1 MNIPA
6 TILYLYPD
14 ADSLRD
20 FVVQDNGPEP
30 VLREG
35 AEGKGRIRY
44 EIRPLKNGEDPIEGI
59 HYRYGIDYNLLVEG
73 VDYDIIERGPY
84 IAAWNLDAPQPT
96 EAELKAA
103 WEAYQEA
110 EANKPPELS
119 EVEQL
124 RVENTAL
131 QNRLQDVEVIMAE
144 LLSI

>member
-1 MNIPA
+1 MNIPQV
-6 TILYLYPD
+6 IMHIYPN
-14 ADSLRD
+14 AKPMYD
-20 FVVQDNGPEP
+20 FTVQDNGAEP

-35 AEGKGRIRY
+35 VDGRTRY
-44 EIRPLKNGEDPIEGI
+44 EIRPLEEDETEAIEGI
-59 HYRYGIDYNLLVEG
+59 HYRYGINYNLLVEG
-73 VDYDIIERGPY
+73 EDYDITERGPY

-96 EAELKAA
+96 EAELEAA
-103 WEAYQEA
+103 WEAYLVA

-124 RVENTAL
+124 RGENTAL